1 MFVIILYRS
10 IANRYKPTY
19 SYNYKN
25 NQYSY
30 KSNYVISFL
39 KKIQIEPIRS

>member
-10 IANRYKPTY
+10 IAIRYKSTY
-19 SYNYKN
+19 SNKYNN

-30 KSNYVISFL
+30 MSNYVISVL
-39 KKIQIEPIRS
+39 YLQTEPIKS

>member
-10 IANRYKPTY
+10 IVIRYKSTY

-30 KSNYVISFL
+30 ISNYVISML
-39 KKIQIEPIRS
+39 YLQIEAIRS